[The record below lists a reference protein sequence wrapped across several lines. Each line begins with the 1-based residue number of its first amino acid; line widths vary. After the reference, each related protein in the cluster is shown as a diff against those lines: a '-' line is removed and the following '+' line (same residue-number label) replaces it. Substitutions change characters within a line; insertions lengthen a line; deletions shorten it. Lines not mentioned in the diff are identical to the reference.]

1 MPYCT
6 KCLRLVCIPCTPAND
21 NHPPKIV
28 SVARDCELLRRAYFQ
43 RLAMATK
50 ALELPRREIPNWIA
64 DVIYAYEGSIVWPNG
79 DRFVVGDEDIDA
91 AFNDDGSFRWLS
103 DFLRFAEA
111 PPRQAPQLRVLARLR
126 LIDLALR
133 IAHPSWAG
141 HIGR

>member
-6 KCLRLVCIPCTPAND
+6 KCLRLVCSPCTPAND

-28 SVARDCELLRRAYFQ
+28 SVARDSELLRRAYFQ
-43 RLAMATK
+43 RLAIATK
-50 ALELPRREIPNWIA
+50 ALELPRREVPNWIA
-64 DVIYAYEGSIVWPNG
+64 DVIYSYEGSIVWPNG
-79 DRFVVGDEDIDA
+79 DRFTVGDEDIDA

-111 PPRQAPQLRVLARLR
+111 PPRQAPQLRVLSRLR

-133 IAHPSWAG
+133 IARPDWAG